1 MEGSFLI
8 SIPGTRLRD
17 VSLTYSRLSR
27 SPSLPRDK
35 EERDEKGDSVDDLH
49 ASFFGL
55 GMSTDSKG
63 WAALYWQ
70 IL

>member
-17 VSLTYSRLSR
+17 VILTYSRLSR

-55 GMSTDSKG
+55 GMSTDSKE
-63 WAALYWQ
+63 WAALYRQ